1 MARLGVLLVAY
12 GGPRDLDEIAPFMAS
27 IMGTEPSEAALQD
40 ARRRYLTIGGI
51 SPLPFTAERIAV
63 QLERSLSGLPEAP
76 AGDDEGVGLLGMPAP
91 LPRAAAE
98 SVKLPV
104 AVGMLHS
111 EPSISAAVRQLAD
124 SGVREVVV
132 LSLSPFECAS
142 TTGKYA
148 RAVEAAASEAG
159 VAVREAGSYRTSD
172 PFVGILS
179 DNLEAAMGAEEIKD
193 RSPLVVFAAH
203 SLPVAEIEADP
214 CYVDQLRQT
223 ATAVAA
229 RLELGAP
236 GPEPVLPGIEAF
248 GGGDRVPWV
257 LAFQSKGKRGGAWI
271 GPDIEDVIDAAGV
284 AGFTAVVVSPLGFA
298 IDHMETLYDLD
309 VVAAERALDQDIE
322 FSRAQAPND
331 ASLTIEALAEAV
343 RKVL

>member
-12 GGPRDLDEIAPFMAS
+12 GGPRNIDEIGPFMAS
-27 IMGTEPSEAALQD
+27 IMGGEPSEALLQD
-40 ARRRYLTIGGI
+40 ARRRYLTIGGV

-63 QLERSLSGLPEAP
+63 QLERALSGLPEAP
-76 AGDDEGVGLLGMPAP
+76 VSDDEGVGLLGMPAP
-91 LPRAAAE
+91 LPRATE
-98 SVKLPV
+98 GVKIPV
-104 AVGMLHS
+104 AVGMLHA
-111 EPSISAAVRQLAD
+111 EPSIDAAVRQLAD
-124 SGVREVVV
+124 AGVREVVV
-132 LSLSPFECAS
+132 VSLSPFECAS

-148 RAVEAAASEAG
+148 RAVEAAAASAG
-159 VAVREAGSYRTSD
+159 VTVREAGSYRMSD
-172 PFVGILS
+172 PFVGVLA
-179 DNLEAAMGAEEIKD
+179 DNLEAAMGAEEVKD
-193 RSPLVVFAAH
+193 RTPIVLFTAH
-203 SLPVAEIEADP
+203 SLPVSEIEADP

-223 ATAVAA
+223 AEAVAT
-229 RLELGAP
+229 RLEFGSVAAD
-236 GPEPVLPGIEAF
+236 PVLPGIEAF
-248 GGGDRVPWV
+248 GGGDRVRWL

-284 AGFTAVVVSPLGFA
+284 AGFGAVVVSPLGFA

-331 ASLTIEALAEAV
+331 STLMIDALAEAV